1 MTVAFD
7 AVASDSVSASS
18 GTTVGGSQAVR
29 WGELHDNSGAD
40 LAAGLTL
47 SASGSSTTMA
57 WTYANSGA
65 TIAWAAAAASFQVG
79 SGGGGGSALASIATA
94 RKIFLKPKTPW
105 PPRRLSLSWP
115 LRWIAKPSK
124 TLQRKP
130 SAPIAACRRL

>member
-1 MTVAFD
+1 
-7 AVASDSVSASS
+7 
-18 GTTVGGSQAVR
+18 
-29 WGELHDNSGAD
+29 
-40 LAAGLTL
+40 
-47 SASGSSTTMA
+47 MA

-65 TIAWAAAAASFQVG
+65 TTAWAAAAASFQVG
-79 SGGGGGSALASIATA
+79 SGGGGGSAWLIATP

-130 SAPIAACRRL
+130 SAPIAACLPTLTIKHVKRSERHLDVGATMNGNHPATPKALTRSWQLDDQLAWIHNRGA